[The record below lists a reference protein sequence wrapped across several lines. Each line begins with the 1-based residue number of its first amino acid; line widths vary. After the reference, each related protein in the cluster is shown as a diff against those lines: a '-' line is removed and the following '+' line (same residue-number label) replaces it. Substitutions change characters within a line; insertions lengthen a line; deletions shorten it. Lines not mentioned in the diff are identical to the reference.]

1 MDAVTAAYAHLLP
14 GGRIGWMS
22 DFPQTPDRTEKSNFG
37 ACASASG
44 LTDLF
49 DLPQTPESTV
59 INEAYASVCPSDRVR
74 NMFDLP
80 ETSYSVLDGFGMSN
94 RDPLTILIP
103 SAPPPFAYL
112 HVSLLE
118 QILNAN
124 WPWLCKHRVS
134 HRVSSLFSNLDILEE
149 SSIEDLRPDS
159 EPEPELEYDT
169 SDLPDEDKILIDE
182 WLFHGGTLCGYYLK
196 PRVERF
202 VNWFQTE
209 YFQDDDHRKFCEIC
223 YRYTK
228 SLYYNPNALFG
239 PYEGCYF
246 CVACHLCGFIH
257 SEDERTLCWK
267 FSVNGDGRLTAI
279 NIIKNSYDPPPNVI
293 EDEWDEWFLDRCAA
307 RRGGA

>member
-59 INEAYASVCPSDRVR
+59 IIEAYASVCPSNRVR
-74 NMFDLP
+74 DLFDLP
-80 ETSYSVLDGFGMSN
+80 QTSYSVLDGFSMSN

-112 HVSLLE
+112 HVSMLQ

-124 WPWLCKHRVS
+124 WPWLREHRVNHRVS
-134 HRVSSLFSNLDILEE
+134 FFSNPDILEE
-149 SSIEDLRPDS
+149 SSIEDLRPES

-169 SDLPDEDKILIDE
+169 SDLPDEDINLIDE
-182 WLFHGGTLCGYYLK
+182 WLFHGGTLCGFYLK

-209 YFQDDDHRKFCEIC
+209 YFQDDDHRKFCELC
-223 YRYTK
+223 DRYTK
-228 SLYYNPNALFG
+228 SLYYNRNGRMFG
-239 PYEGCYF
+239 PPYEGCYL
-246 CVACHLCGFIH
+246 CVACHQCGFIH
-257 SEDERTLCWK
+257 YSEFETTLCWK
-267 FSVNGDGRLTAI
+267 LSVNGDGRLTAI
-279 NIIKNSYDPPPNVI
+279 NILKGNYDPLPLII
-293 EDEWDEWFLDRCAA
+293 EDEFDTYLAA
-307 RRGGA
+307 RRGKA